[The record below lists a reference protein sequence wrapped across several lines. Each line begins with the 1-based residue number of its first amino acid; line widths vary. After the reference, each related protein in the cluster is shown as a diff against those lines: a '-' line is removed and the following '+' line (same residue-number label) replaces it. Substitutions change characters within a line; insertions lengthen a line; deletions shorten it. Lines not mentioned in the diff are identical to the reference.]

1 MFNMIL
7 EKLNGFIVELYIFVM
22 LYIDI
27 IKFYNYLL
35 KLQLHVR
42 YN

>member
-7 EKLNGFIVELYIFVM
+7 ENLNGFIVELYIFVM

-27 IKFYNYLL
+27 ILSFDK
-35 KLQLHVR
+35 
-42 YN
+42 